1 MKHIEDIFKVGKLFT
16 YNKETLDYKKI
27 SGWYVILF
35 SISIMTM
42 VGVLSYSIGRIHKLN
57 NLTDYE
63 KELLIID
70 LNNYDNFSQDKLVE
84 MLKDLNVK
92 YPYIVLAQA
101 RIESG
106 VYKSKLFKENH
117 NLFGMKQA
125 NVRINTA
132 KGTQYNHAYYDTWR
146 ESVYDYAFYQS
157 RYMSAAKN
165 EEEYFY
171 ILGQSYAESP
181 DYVIALKNHIQRYNL
196 RSLFN

>member
-1 MKHIEDIFKVGKLFT
+1 LQ
-16 YNKETLDYKKI
+16 Y
-27 SGWYVILF
+27 
-35 SISIMTM
+35 
-42 VGVLSYSIGRIHKLN
+42 
-57 NLTDYE
+57 
-63 KELLIID
+63 
-70 LNNYDNFSQDKLVE
+70 
-84 MLKDLNVK
+84 LNVK

-106 VYKSKLFKENH
+106 VYKSKIFKENH

-181 DYVIALKNHIQRYNL
+181 DYVVALKQHIQKNNL
-196 RSLFN
+196 RDLFD